1 MDYFFSDNLRDLK
14 PSAIRE
20 IFKALSD
27 PSVISFAAG
36 NPSPLSFPRE
46 EIGEIA
52 NKILSDASLSAKA
65 LQYGITEGD
74 PLLREL
80 VRARLAEKFNIYD
93 ERDDLIIVTGGQQGL
108 DLTCKVLCNPGD
120 VILCEEPTFIGALNA
135 FRASGARPVGVPLS
149 EDGIDT
155 DALEE
160 ALKREE
166 NVRLIYV
173 IPTFQNPTGLT
184 TSLEKRKKILALAET
199 YNVMILEDNPYGELR
214 FAGEDLP
221 TLKSMDSEGRVVYC
235 GSFSKVLSAG
245 MRVGFVSAPA
255 AVTQKMVV
263 AKQVNDVHTNVFFQM
278 VCAEYMKNY
287 DLDAHIARV
296 RALYRDKCA
305 LMLDALDRHVGASAA
320 YTRPEGG
327 LFIWCNTTDGS
338 PSKPIVQ
345 ACVQKKLAVV
355 PGEAFLCDTEGVS
368 DGFRLNYSMPSDEQI
383 EAGAK
388 LLGEALKECR

>member
-1 MDYFFSDNLRDLK
+1 MDYLFSDNLRDLK

-46 EIGEIA
+46 EIAEIA
-52 NKILSDASLSAKA
+52 EKIFRDGTLSAKA

-80 VRARLAEKFNIYD
+80 VRARLAERFDSCTEN
-93 ERDDLIIVTGGQQGL
+93 DDLIIVTGGQQGL
-108 DLTCKVLCNPGD
+108 DLSCKVLCNPGD

-135 FRASGARPVGVPLS
+135 FRASGARPVGVPLRD
-149 EDGIDT
+149 DGIDT

-160 ALKREE
+160 ALRREK

-184 TSLEKRKKILALAET
+184 TSLEKRKKILALASK

-221 TLKSMDSEGRVVYC
+221 TIKSMDTEGRVIYC

-245 MRVGFVSAPA
+245 MRVGFVSAPK

-278 VCAEYMKNY
+278 ICAEYMEHY

-296 RALYRDKCA
+296 RTLYRDKCN
-305 LMLDALDRHVGASAA
+305 LMLSCLDRFVGDKAE

-327 LFIWCNTTDGS
+327 LFIWCNTKDGS

-355 PGEAFLCDTEGVS
+355 PGEAFLCDTEAQS
-368 DGFRLNYSMPSDEQI
+368 NGFRLNYSMPSDSQI
-383 EAGAK
+383 EIGTK
-388 LLGEALKECR
+388 LLAEALDECR

>member
-46 EIGEIA
+46 EIAEIA
-52 NKILSDASLSAKA
+52 EKIFRDGTLSAKA

-80 VRARLAEKFNIYD
+80 VAARLAERFSSYTD
-93 ERDDLIIVTGGQQGL
+93 GDDLIIVTGGQQGL
-108 DLTCKVLCNPGD
+108 DLSCKVLCNPGD
-120 VILCEEPTFIGALNA
+120 VILCEEPTFIGALNS
-135 FRASGARPVGVPLS
+135 FRASGARPVGVPLKD
-149 EDGIDT
+149 DGIDT

-160 ALKREE
+160 ALRREK

-184 TSLEKRKKILALAET
+184 TSLEKRKKILALAAK

-221 TLKSMDSEGRVVYC
+221 TIKSMDTEGRVIYC

-245 MRVGFVSAPA
+245 MRVGFVSAPK

-278 VCAEYMKNY
+278 ICAEYMSHY
-287 DLDAHIARV
+287 DLDTHIARV
-296 RALYRDKCA
+296 RALYRDKCN
-305 LMLDALDRHVGASAA
+305 LMLSCLDRYVGDKAN

-327 LFIWCNTTDGS
+327 LFIWCNTPDLS

-345 ACVQKKLAVV
+345 ACVARKLAVV
-355 PGEAFLCDTEGVS
+355 PGEAFLCDTEAQS
-368 DGFRLNYSMPSDEQI
+368 NGFRLNYSMPSDSQI
-383 EAGAK
+383 EIGTK
-388 LLGEALKECR
+388 LLAEALDECR